1 MARTVNR
8 LSALA
13 VSRETRPG
21 MYPDGAGLY
30 LQVRPVQRAGA
41 EDQGRVTRSW
51 IFRFTLGGRT
61 RDMGLGSARDVSLAE
76 ARTKALEARKLK
88 AAGIDPVAVK
98 ASEAAKIRADAARQV
113 TFKEAAEAYVKAH
126 QSGWRNAK
134 HAAQW
139 LNTLKAYAF
148 PKIGSLP
155 VQAIDSGHVVKVL
168 EPIWDKKTETATRV
182 RGRIERILD
191 WAAARGYRQGE
202 NPARWRGHLQSLL
215 AAPSKLQKVEHHPAL
230 PYAEIGAFYEKLRA
244 ETGLA
249 ADALRLL
256 ILTATR
262 TSEVIGAR
270 WPEFDLDAVTWT
282 IPAERI
288 KAGREHRI
296 PLTAPAVKL
305 LRSLARLRGDDAK
318 TDFVFPGR
326 GKKHLSNGAILALLD
341 RMGRGDITAH
351 GFRSTFR
358 DWAAECTNFAR
369 EVAEMALAHVIPDKT
384 EAAYR
389 RGDLFEKRRRL
400 MDAWAG
406 YVSTPQRGTN
416 AAVPIRRKSAAA

>member
-1 MARTVNR
+1 MARKVHR
-8 LSALA
+8 LSALT
-13 VSRETRPG
+13 VSRENRPG

-30 LQVRPVQRAGA
+30 LQVSRAG
-41 EDQGRVTRSW
+41 TRSW
-51 IFRFTLGGRT
+51 IFRYTLAGRT

-76 ARTKALEARKLK
+76 ARTKALEARKLT
-88 AAGIDPVAVK
+88 AAGIDPI
-98 ASEAAKIRADAARQV
+98 AAKEGLAAERRAAAARQV
-113 TFKEAAEAYVKAH
+113 TFKEAAEAYVRAH
-126 QSGWRNAK
+126 QPSWRNAK
-134 HAAQW
+134 HGAQW
-139 LNTLKAYAF
+139 LSTLKTYAF
-148 PKIGSLP
+148 PTIGSLP
-155 VQAIDSGHVVKVL
+155 VQTIDSGHVVRVL
-168 EPIWDKKTETATRV
+168 EPIWEKKTETATRV

-191 WAAARGYRQGE
+191 WATARGYRQGE

-215 AAPSKLQKVEHHPAL
+215 ATPSKLQKVEHHPAL
-230 PYAEIGAFYEKLRA
+230 PYAEIGAFYDRLRA

-270 WPEFDLDAVTWT
+270 WPEFDLNAGIWT
-282 IPAERI
+282 IPEGRI
-288 KAGREHRI
+288 KSGREHRV
-296 PLTAPAVKL
+296 PLTAPAIDL
-305 LRSLARLRGDDAK
+305 LRSLARLRRDDAE

-341 RMGRGDITAH
+341 RMDRDDITAH

-358 DWAAECTNFAR
+358 DWAAECTNFSR
-369 EVAEMALAHVIPDKT
+369 EVAEMALAHVIADKT

>member
-1 MARTVNR
+1 MARKVHR

-13 VSRETRPG
+13 VSRESRPG

-30 LQVRPVQRAGA
+30 LQVSPAG
-41 EDQGRVTRSW
+41 TRSW
-51 IFRFTLGGRT
+51 IFRYTMGGRT

-88 AAGIDPVAVK
+88 AAGIDPI
-98 ASEAAKIRADAARQV
+98 AAKEGQAAERRAAAARQI

-126 QSGWRNAK
+126 NPAWRNAK
-134 HAAQW
+134 HGAQW

-148 PKIGSLP
+148 PTIGNLS
-155 VQAIDSGHVVKVL
+155 VQAIESGHVVKVL
-168 EPIWDKKTETATRV
+168 EPIWDKKTETATRL

-191 WAAARGYRQGE
+191 WAAARGYRQGD

-215 AAPSKLQKVEHHPAL
+215 AAPGKLQKVQHHPAL
-230 PYAEIGAFYEKLRA
+230 PYAEIGAFFAKLRT
-244 ETGLA
+244 ENGLA

-256 ILTATR
+256 IVTATR
-262 TSEVIGAR
+262 TSEVIAAR
-270 WPEFDLDAVTWT
+270 WPEFDLDAGVWT
-282 IPAERI
+282 IPANRI
-288 KAGREHRI
+288 KSGREHRV
-296 PLTAPAVKL
+296 PLTEQAVTL
-305 LRSLARLRGDDAK
+305 LRSLARLRRDDAE

-341 RMGRGDITAH
+341 RMERGDITAH

-358 DWAAECTNFAR
+358 DWAAECTNFSR
-369 EVAEMALAHVIPDKT
+369 EVAEMALAPVIADKT

-400 MDAWAG
+400 MDAWAA
-406 YVSTPQRGTN
+406 YVTAPQRGTN

>member
-1 MARTVNR
+1 
-8 LSALA
+8 
-13 VSRETRPG
+13 
-21 MYPDGAGLY
+21 
-30 LQVRPVQRAGA
+30 
-41 EDQGRVTRSW
+41 
-51 IFRFTLGGRT
+51 
-61 RDMGLGSARDVSLAE
+61 
-76 ARTKALEARKLK
+76 
-88 AAGIDPVAVK
+88 
-98 ASEAAKIRADAARQV
+98 
-113 TFKEAAEAYVKAH
+113 
-126 QSGWRNAK
+126 
-134 HAAQW
+134 
-139 LNTLKAYAF
+139 
-148 PKIGSLP
+148 
-155 VQAIDSGHVVKVL
+155 
-168 EPIWDKKTETATRV
+168 
-182 RGRIERILD
+182 
-191 WAAARGYRQGE
+191 
-202 NPARWRGHLQSLL
+202 
-215 AAPSKLQKVEHHPAL
+215 
-230 PYAEIGAFYEKLRA
+230 
-244 ETGLA
+244 LA

-270 WPEFDLDAVTWT
+270 WPEFDLDAATWT

-406 YVSTPQRGTN
+406 YVSTAQRGTN
-416 AAVPIRRKSAAA
+416 AAVPIRRKSAVA